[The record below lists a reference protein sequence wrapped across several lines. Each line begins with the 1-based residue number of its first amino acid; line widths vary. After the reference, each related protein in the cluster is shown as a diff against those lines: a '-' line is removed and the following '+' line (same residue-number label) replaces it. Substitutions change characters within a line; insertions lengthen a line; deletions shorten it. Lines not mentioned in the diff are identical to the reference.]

1 MKALIVVVTGLLL
14 IGCSSQPKVADVPRE
29 PSSEVNGVFP
39 LSVRPSKSYVDDSI
53 NAFGA
58 PRQNRKNSG
67 VTLVAESGTEVRSI
81 YDNGK
86 VVKGP
91 YAYYAGTYGIEVQY
105 ADGSVIRYGGLTADS
120 RLKVG
125 DQVNKGSVLGVLANR
140 KTDQASSL
148 HLELYSGRAKGS
160 LTKIGENEFGRR
172 GDLLD
177 PTPSLRVL
185 ERATFGQ

>member
-1 MKALIVVVTGLLL
+1 MKALLLL
-14 IGCSSQPKVADVPRE
+14 TLSFVALACSTTPSPAPAPRE
-29 PSSEVNGVFP
+29 PSSEVNGTFP
-39 LSVRPSKSYVDDSI
+39 LSVRPSQSYVGESI

-58 PRQNRKNSG
+58 PRTNRKNAG
-67 VTLVAESGTEVRSI
+67 VSLVAESGTEVRSI

-91 YAYYAGTYGIEVQY
+91 YPFYAGTYGVEIQY
-105 ADGSVIRYGGLTADS
+105 ADGSVVRYGGLS
-120 RLKVG
+120 HGSQLKVG
-125 DQVNKGSVLGVLANR
+125 DQVNKGSVVGNLASR
-140 KTDQASSL
+140 KTDNVSSL

-177 PTPSLRVL
+177 PTPALRVL